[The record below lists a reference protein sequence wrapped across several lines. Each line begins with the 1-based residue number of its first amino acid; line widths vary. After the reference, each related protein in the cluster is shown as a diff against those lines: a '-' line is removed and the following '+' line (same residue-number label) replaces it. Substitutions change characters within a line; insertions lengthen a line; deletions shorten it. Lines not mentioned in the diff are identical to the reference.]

1 MRISSYWK
9 EYKKIEAEYRAKN
22 CEVPA
27 SVKADYKAQEYLDS
41 LWRLLNKCADGNAVS
56 NATWE
61 YLSKIQFEERDPDTS
76 TEMEG
81 QVDAAIEELA
91 VLFADLREE
100 KNGFLMDGNTLTRD
114 GRKRVRAS
122 VDRIGRLN
130 Q

>member
-27 SVKADYKAQEYLDS
+27 SVKTDYKAQEYLDS

-122 VDRIGRLN
+122 ADRIGRLN

>member
-22 CEVPA
+22 YEVPA

-61 YLSKIQFEERDPDTS
+61 YLSKIQFEERDPETS

-100 KNGFLMDGNTLTRD
+100 KNVFLMDGNTLTRD

-122 VDRIGRLN
+122 ADRIGRLN